1 MISLLRK
8 LVLVSGYLKL
18 VVADEWAAV
27 ALSSASRRS
36 PIVTCL
42 LAIVPDTFFA
52 CGETSGLRFSYLS
65 ELLEVV
71 YLNDF
76 GINPLGTLRRMS
88 SLARALSFTLWMVYL
103 YALES

>member
-8 LVLVSGYLKL
+8 LVVGSGYLKL

-27 ALSSASRRS
+27 TLSSASRRS

-42 LAIVPDTFFA
+42 LAIGPYPFFSGSEA
-52 CGETSGLRFSYLS
+52 SGLLFTYLN
-65 ELLEVV
+65 ELLELV

-76 GINPLGTLRRMS
+76 GINPLGTLRSM
-88 SLARALSFTLWMVYL
+88 T
-103 YALES
+103 